1 MAKRPFEDALSFLPP
16 IGTNR
21 GSRDIGHAQ
30 VGEDVVDG
38 RAFLAEQLAKLREG
52 KEVTT
57 VGEGRDSDYYAP
69 PGAALEKRIKAWGA
83 VWDYGATWQRRW
95 DQLIVDWFAQHLG
108 TLAGPSAWPAAAEA
122 AAWPTLAYDA
132 MSGWSD
138 DVA

>member
-108 TLAGPSAWPAAAEA
+108 TLAGPSA
-122 AAWPTLAYDA
+122 
-132 MSGWSD
+132 
-138 DVA
+138 